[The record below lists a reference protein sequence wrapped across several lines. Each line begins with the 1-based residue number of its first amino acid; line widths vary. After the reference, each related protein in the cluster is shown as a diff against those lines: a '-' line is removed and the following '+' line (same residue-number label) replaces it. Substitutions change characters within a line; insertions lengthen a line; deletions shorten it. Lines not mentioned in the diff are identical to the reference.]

1 MMFKN
6 RKLIFI
12 LFTLVCF
19 IAMGVCLIV
28 DMAIT
33 HRITWSAY
41 PLLSIPFGW
50 IAVSSLL
57 IKKYGKVL
65 CPCVLTLSVL
75 PYLYFIEKITP
86 VSDWFLPLGLPSAV
100 TGIIVGW
107 IIYFLFRF
115 IKISIWYKAAISIF
129 LAGVIASPIINH
141 FVNAFAQIEPSF
153 LNSFINIFSCILVS
167 AMLGILGYR
176 KSKARTMGTN

>member
-1 MMFKN
+1 M
-6 RKLIFI
+6 
-12 LFTLVCF
+12 LFTLACF

-33 HRITWSAY
+33 QQITWSAY

-50 IAVSSLL
+50 IAVTPVF
-57 IKKYGKVL
+57 IKNYGKVL

-86 VSDWFLPLGLPSAV
+86 ASGWFFPLGLPSAV

-115 IKISIWYKAAISIF
+115 IKINIWYKAAISVF
-129 LAGVIASPIINH
+129 LVGVIASPIINH
-141 FVNAFAQIEPSF
+141 FVTVFAQIEPSF
-153 LNSFINIFSCILVS
+153 LNNFINIFSCIIAS
-167 AMLGILGYR
+167 AILGILGYR
-176 KSKARTMGTN
+176 NIKQKQ